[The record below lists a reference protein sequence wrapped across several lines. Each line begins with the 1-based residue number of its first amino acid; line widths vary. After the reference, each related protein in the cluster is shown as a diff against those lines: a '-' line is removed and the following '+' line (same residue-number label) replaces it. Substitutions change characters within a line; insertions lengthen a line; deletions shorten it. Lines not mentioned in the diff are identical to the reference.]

1 MRRSSVFLVGGV
13 LAFSLMSCGGGDLTL
28 PETSPADIALIKGDN
43 QSGPA
48 GQALTDSLVVKVLDR
63 RGQGLSN
70 ARVAFTLGTAVPGAQ
85 ISPDT
90 AETRGGI
97 AQARWVLG
105 SVSGVQTAVAT
116 VVGSAGLEIRFNA
129 SVGAAGASKI
139 QRVSGDGQ
147 RAPIGSELQ
156 DPLIVL
162 VTDGFGNPVAGV
174 AVEWTAEKGS
184 VDPGSTLTGADGRA
198 VTTWSLGSSV
208 GQQTATAT
216 SADLEGSPLVFT
228 ATAASGDADRLE
240 RDSGSGQSAHAG
252 AELEDPLVVRLVD
265 RDGNGVSGRA
275 VSWVVATGGGSVS
288 SENSTTDDNGRAS
301 TRWTL
306 GPNSGGNSLN
316 AVVSGVGAVGFSA
329 TGTSGGGGGGGGG
342 SDPSRLEFRVQPSDT
357 REKQRISPAV
367 EVVVLD
373 AGGDRYTGPDI
384 EVKLELTGDSDGKLG
399 GNRTERTHSGV
410 ATFSDLKVDHRGDYR
425 LHARADGLP
434 TVDSHSFQISRN
446 HHGDHGD

>member
-1 MRRSSVFLVGGV
+1 MRGSSVFLVGAAV
-13 LAFSLMSCGGGDLTL
+13 LIFPLVSCGGGDLTL
-28 PETSPADIALIKGDN
+28 PDTTPADIALIKGDN
-43 QSGPA
+43 QRAPA
-48 GQALTDSLVVKVLDR
+48 GQALAESLVVKVLDR

-90 AETRGGI
+90 AETRNGI

-105 SVSGVQTAVAT
+105 SVSGLQTAVAT
-116 VVGSAGLEIRFNA
+116 VVGSAGLEVTFSA

-174 AVEWTAEKGS
+174 PVEWTAQKGS

-208 GQQTATAT
+208 GPQTATAT

-240 RDSGSGQSAHAG
+240 RVSGTGQSAPAG
-252 AELEDPLVVRLVD
+252 AELDGPLVVRLVD

-288 SENSTTDDNGRAS
+288 SENSTTDDDGRAS

-306 GPNSGGNSLN
+306 GPNPGGNSLN

-329 TGTSGGGGGGGGG
+329 TGTSGGGGGG
-342 SDPSRLEFRVQPSDT
+342 SSPSRLEFQVQPSDT
-357 REKQRISPAV
+357 QEDKRISPAV

-373 AGGDRYTGPDI
+373 AAGDRYTGGDI
-384 EVKLELTGDSDGKLG
+384 EIKLELTGDNDGKLG
-399 GNRTERTHSGV
+399 GHRTERTHSGV
-410 ATFSDLKVDHRGDYR
+410 ATFSDLKVDHRGEYR
-425 LHARADGLP
+425 LHASADGLP
-434 TVDSHSFQISRN
+434 TVDSRSFQIFRN
-446 HHGDHGD
+446 HHDD